1 MKLVTAILAALIGA
15 VLIINIAQAQP
26 RLYHQGELDAMLA
39 PIALQPDS
47 VVSQVL
53 IAATRPQEVVAAAR
67 WVRAN
72 PHLRGDDALRAVQY
86 EPWDPVVKSLVAFP
100 DLLVRM
106 EESPQ
111 WLHDLGEAYRWQQPH
126 VMQTLQSLRQRA
138 QAAGYLGSN
147 DEQAVYQDAGAIV
160 VQPRTE
166 YVYVRYYDPY
176 VVYGPWW
183 WPHYRPVYW
192 RPWAPR
198 PVFVTHTYYH
208 HRPHYWHHHH
218 HKPVHNHVVV
228 KPYVRVPEAQ
238 RRPIIQQ
245 HTVVQPRHMPAA
257 SGFSSAKQQFLERR
271 GAEPGK
277 TRQAASPRKHRG

>member
-26 RLYHQGELDAMLA
+26 RVYHQGELDAMLA

-47 VVSQVL
+47 VISQVL
-53 IAATRPQEVVAAAR
+53 IAATRPHEVSAAAR
-67 WVRAN
+67 WARAN

-100 DLLVRM
+100 ELLIRM
-106 EESPQ
+106 DESPQ

-126 VMQTLQSLRQRA
+126 VMQTVQSLRQRA

-147 DEQAVYQDAGAIV
+147 DEQAVYHDAGAIV

-192 RPWAPR
+192 RPWVPR
-198 PVFVTHTYYH
+198 PVFVTHVHYH
-208 HRPHYWHHHH
+208 HRPHHWHHHH
-218 HKPVHNHVVV
+218 HRPAHNHVVV

-245 HTVVQPRHMPAA
+245 HTVVAPRHMPAA
-257 SGFSSAKQQFLERR
+257 SGFSSSKQQFLERN
-271 GAEPGK
+271 GK
-277 TRQAASPRKHRG
+277 GGQAASLRKHRG

>member
-1 MKLVTAILAALIGA
+1 MKLVTAILAALVGA

-26 RLYHQGELDAMLA
+26 RVYHQGELDAMLA

-53 IAATRPQEVVAAAR
+53 IAATRPHEVAAAAR

-72 PHLRGDDALRAVQY
+72 PHVRGDDALRAIQH

-106 EESPQ
+106 DESPQ
-111 WLHDLGEAYRWQQPH
+111 WLHDLGEAYRWQQAH
-126 VMQTLQSLRQRA
+126 VMQTLQSLRERA

-147 DEQAVYQDAGAIV
+147 EEQAVYQDAGAIV

-176 VVYGPWW
+176 VVYGAWW

-198 PVFVTHTYYH
+198 PVFISH
-208 HRPHYWHHHH
+208 HHFHARPHWHRRH
-218 HKPVHNHVVV
+218 HVVV
-228 KPYVRVPEAQ
+228 TPHVRVPEAQ
-238 RRPIIQQ
+238 RRPIIQS
-245 HTVVQPRHMPAA
+245 HPVVQPRHMPAA
-257 SGFSSAKQQFLERR
+257 SGFSQKQQRLQQNGNRN
-271 GAEPGK
+271 GNGK
-277 TRQAASPRKHRG
+277 GRQAASPRNHRG

>member
-15 VLIINIAQAQP
+15 LLLINLAQAQP
-26 RLYHQGELDAMLA
+26 RAYHQGELDAMLA

-53 IAATRPQEVVAAAR
+53 IAATRPQEVAAAAR

-86 EPWDPVVKSLVAFP
+86 EPWDPVVKSLVAFS
-100 DLLVRM
+100 DLLIRM
-106 EESPQ
+106 DESPQ

-126 VMQTLQSLRQRA
+126 VMQTVQSLRQRA

-147 DEQAVYQDAGAIV
+147 DEQAVYQDQGAIV

-176 VVYGPWW
+176 VVYGSWW

-192 RPWAPR
+192 RPWAPH
-198 PVFVTHTYYH
+198 PVFVTHHYHH
-208 HRPHYWHHHH
+208 HRPHNWHHHQ
-218 HKPVHNHVVV
+218 PAHNHVVV

-238 RRPIIQQ
+238 RRPIIQ
-245 HTVVQPRHMPAA
+245 HHPVVQPRQMPAA
-257 SGFSSAKQQFLERR
+257 SGFSPKQQIHQRNGRGGHAAAVPKRR
-271 GAEPGK
+271 G
-277 TRQAASPRKHRG
+277 

>member
-26 RLYHQGELDAMLA
+26 RVYHQGELDAMLA

-47 VVSQVL
+47 VISQVL
-53 IAATRPQEVVAAAR
+53 IAATRPHEVAAAAR

-72 PHLRGDDALRAVQY
+72 PHLRGDDALRAIQH

-111 WLHDLGEAYRWQQPH
+111 WLYDLGEAYRWQQPH
-126 VMQTLQSLRQRA
+126 VTQTVQSLRQRA

-160 VQPRTE
+160 VAPRTE

-198 PVFVTHTYYH
+198 PVFVTNTYYH
-208 HRPHYWHHHH
+208 YRPHHYHS
-218 HKPVHNHVVV
+218 PAHNHVVV

-238 RRPIIQQ
+238 RRPIIQP
-245 HTVVQPRHMPAA
+245 HTVVRPHTVVPPRHMPAA
-257 SGFSSAKQQFLERR
+257 SGFSSAKQQFLERNDKR
-271 GAEPGK
+271 GKAPP
-277 TRQAASPRKHRG
+277 ARKHRG

>member
-15 VLIINIAQAQP
+15 LLLISLAQAQP
-26 RLYHQGELDAMLA
+26 RVYHQGELDAMLA

-47 VVSQVL
+47 VISQVL
-53 IAATRPQEVVAAAR
+53 VAATRPHEVAAAAR

-72 PHLRGDDALRAVQY
+72 PHLQGDDALRAVQY

-100 DLLVRM
+100 DLLIRM
-106 EESPQ
+106 DESPQ

-126 VMQTLQSLRQRA
+126 VMQTVQSLRQRA
-138 QAAGYLGSN
+138 QAAGYLGNS
-147 DEQAVYQDAGAIV
+147 DEQAVYQDQGAIV

-176 VVYGPWW
+176 VVYGAWW

-192 RPWAPR
+192 RPWVPR
-198 PVFVTHTYYH
+198 PVYVTHYH
-208 HRPHYWHHHH
+208 QHRPLHWYPP
-218 HKPVHNHVVV
+218 KRNHVVV
-228 KPYVRVPEAQ
+228 KPYVRVPEAH

-245 HTVVQPRHMPAA
+245 HPVAQPRRMPAA
-257 SGFSSAKQQFLERR
+257 SGFSQSKQHLLQRNGKGGQSA
-271 GAEPGK
+271 AV
-277 TRQAASPRKHRG
+277 RKHRG

>member
-1 MKLVTAILAALIGA
+1 MKLVTAILAALVGA

-53 IAATRPQEVVAAAR
+53 IAATRPHEVAAAAR

-72 PHLRGDDALRAVQY
+72 PHVRGDDALRAIQH

-106 EESPQ
+106 DESPQ
-111 WLHDLGEAYRWQQPH
+111 WLHDLGEAYRWQQVH

-147 DEQAVYQDAGAIV
+147 EEQAVYQDAGAIV

-176 VVYGPWW
+176 VVYGAWW

-198 PVFVTHTYYH
+198 PVFVSHHHFHARPHWH
-208 HRPHYWHHHH
+208 HRH
-218 HKPVHNHVVV
+218 HVVV
-228 KPYVRVPEAQ
+228 TPHVRVPEAQ
-238 RRPIIQQ
+238 RRPIIQS
-245 HTVVQPRHMPAA
+245 HPVAQPRHMPAA
-257 SGFSSAKQQFLERR
+257 SGFSQKQQRLQQN
-271 GAEPGK
+271 GK
-277 TRQAASPRKHRG
+277 GRQAASPRNHRG

>member
-1 MKLVTAILAALIGA
+1 MKLVTAILAALMGA
-15 VLIINIAQAQP
+15 LLLINLAQAQP
-26 RLYHQGELDAMLA
+26 RAYHQGELDAMLA

-53 IAATRPQEVVAAAR
+53 IAATRPHEVAAAAR

-100 DLLVRM
+100 DLLIRM
-106 EESPQ
+106 DESPQ

-126 VMQTLQSLRQRA
+126 VMQTVQSLRQRA

-147 DEQAVYQDAGAIV
+147 DEQAVYQAQGAIV

-176 VVYGPWW
+176 VVYGSWW

-192 RPWAPR
+192 RPWAPH
-198 PVFVTHTYYH
+198 PVFVTHHYHH
-208 HRPHYWHHHH
+208 HRPHNWHH

-238 RRPIIQQ
+238 RRPIIQ
-245 HTVVQPRHMPAA
+245 HHPVAQPRHMPAA
-257 SGFSSAKQQFLERR
+257 SGFSPKQQMHQQIHQRNGR
-271 GAEPGK
+271 GG
-277 TRQAASPRKHRG
+277 RSAAVPKHRG

>member
-15 VLIINIAQAQP
+15 LLLINLAQAQP
-26 RLYHQGELDAMLA
+26 RAYHQGELDAMLA

-53 IAATRPQEVVAAAR
+53 IAATRPHEVAAAAR

-72 PHLRGDDALRAVQY
+72 PRLRGDDALRAVQH

-100 DLLVRM
+100 DLLIRM
-106 EESPQ
+106 DESPQ

-126 VMQTLQSLRQRA
+126 VMQTVQSLRQRA

-147 DEQAVYQDAGAIV
+147 DEQAVYQDQGAIV

-166 YVYVRYYDPY
+166 YLYVRYYDPY
-176 VVYGPWW
+176 VVFGSWW

-198 PVFVTHTYYH
+198 PVFVTHHYHH
-208 HRPHYWHHHH
+208 HRPHNWHYHR
-218 HKPVHNHVVV
+218 PVHNHVVV

-238 RRPIIQQ
+238 RRPIIQ
-245 HTVVQPRHMPAA
+245 HHPVVQPHQMPAA
-257 SGFSSAKQQFLERR
+257 SGFSPKQQIHQRNGGGGQSAAVPKRR
-271 GAEPGK
+271 
-277 TRQAASPRKHRG
+277 S

>member
-15 VLIINIAQAQP
+15 LLLINLAQAQP
-26 RLYHQGELDAMLA
+26 RAYHQGELDAMLA

-53 IAATRPQEVVAAAR
+53 IAATRPHEVAAAAR

-100 DLLVRM
+100 DLLIRM
-106 EESPQ
+106 DESPQ

-126 VMQTLQSLRQRA
+126 VMQTVQSLRQRA

-147 DEQAVYQDAGAIV
+147 DEQAVYQDQGAIV

-176 VVYGPWW
+176 VVYGSWW

-192 RPWAPR
+192 RPWAPH
-198 PVFVTHTYYH
+198 PVFVTHHYHH
-208 HRPHYWHHHH
+208 HRPHNWHHHQ
-218 HKPVHNHVVV
+218 PVHNHVVV

-238 RRPIIQQ
+238 RRPIIQ
-245 HTVVQPRHMPAA
+245 HHPVVQPRQMPAA
-257 SGFSSAKQQFLERR
+257 SGFSPKQQIHQRNGRGGQSAAVPKRR
-271 GAEPGK
+271 G
-277 TRQAASPRKHRG
+277 

>member
-15 VLIINIAQAQP
+15 LLLINLAQAQP
-26 RLYHQGELDAMLA
+26 RAYHQGELDAMLA

-53 IAATRPQEVVAAAR
+53 IAATRPHEVAAAAR

-72 PHLRGDDALRAVQY
+72 PRLRGDDALRAVQH

-100 DLLVRM
+100 DLLIRM
-106 EESPQ
+106 DESPQ

-126 VMQTLQSLRQRA
+126 VMQTVQSLRQRA

-147 DEQAVYQDAGAIV
+147 DEQAVYQDQGAIV

-166 YVYVRYYDPY
+166 YLYVRYYDPY
-176 VVYGPWW
+176 VVYGSWW

-198 PVFVTHTYYH
+198 PVFVTHHYHH
-208 HRPHYWHHHH
+208 HRPHNWHH
-218 HKPVHNHVVV
+218 HKPVHNHIVV

-238 RRPIIQQ
+238 RRPIIQ
-245 HTVVQPRHMPAA
+245 HHPVVQPRQMPAA
-257 SGFSSAKQQFLERR
+257 SGFSPKQQIHQRNGR
-271 GAEPGK
+271 GA
-277 TRQAASPRKHRG
+277 QSAAVPKRRS